1 MPDSLPDTGPGESAV
16 APAAL
21 LLRVAFGVLG
31 LVSLIAGYLGLARYL
46 HGHPEMSSAPLDIL
60 YYDLQLF
67 VLGSPPLDDGGP
79 FNPALDLAR
88 FAAPAVTAYAL
99 AEAARA
105 LFATELRRWRTRRL
119 RGHVIVCGD
128 GMLSGTLVRRLRA
141 DGERVV
147 LIPSEA
153 VAVEP
158 PTGPGTVS
166 SSPDTRVSGAARD
179 PDALRAAGIARARV
193 LYACTTDSATN
204 TAIALAAARAV
215 RQTPLAVYAH
225 VDDPEFGLALQA
237 RVLGT
242 VGSGGIQLTFFNVDD
257 LAARRLLAE
266 QPPVPVPGGPPRI
279 VLIGASNFG
288 QAVLVELARRWRRS
302 GLRDEAPIRLAL
314 VDERATAVA
323 ADLAYRYPFLAV
335 SCRITPVD
343 GGLPE
348 LLGHGSFPLPPDRV
362 YICRDDDEWAL
373 KTALL
378 TEQLWHPGPGSIV
391 VRLERLASLREVFDT
406 EPDYLL
412 GGAAGAV
419 RPYGVVQAAC
429 DPRLIGEGLVERLGR
444 AIHQA
449 YVLDRRRQGDTPATN
464 PALRAWEELPAPTR
478 EANREQARDIARKL
492 ARVGCALYPR
502 VGPSQEYVLAESE
515 VELLAQLEHQR
526 WSAVRRSAGWRYA
539 ERRDDERRLHPALT
553 DWGRLPDDMRERNY
567 SGIRELP
574 EILADA
580 GFRIVRVRAT

>member
-1 MPDSLPDTGPGESAV
+1 MPDSLPDTGPGGSAR
-16 APAAL
+16 APAAV
-21 LLRVAFGVLG
+21 LLRVAFAVLG
-31 LVSLIAGYLGLARYL
+31 LTSVLAGYLGLAHYL
-46 HGHPEMSSAPLDIL
+46 RGHPEMSSAPLDIL

-67 VLGSPPLDDGGP
+67 VLGSPPLDNGGP

-88 FAAPAVTAYAL
+88 FTAPAFTAYAL

-105 LFATELRRWRTRRL
+105 IFSTELRRWRTRRL

-128 GMLSGTLVRRLRA
+128 GMVAGTLVRRLRA

-147 LIPSEA
+147 VIPSNA

-158 PTGPGTVS
+158 STALTN
-166 SSPDTRVSGAARD
+166 SPDTHVTGAARD
-179 PDALRAAGIARARV
+179 PEALRASGIAHARA

-204 TAIALAAARAV
+204 TAIALAAARTG
-215 RQTPLAVYAH
+215 RQSPLAVYAH

-237 RVLGT
+237 RVLG
-242 VGSGGIQLTFFNVDD
+242 GGEPDATRLAFFNVDD
-257 LAARRLLAE
+257 LAARKLLAE
-266 QPPVPVPGGPPRI
+266 QPPVPLPGGGPPRI
-279 VLIGASNFG
+279 VLLGASNFG

-302 GLRDEAPIRLAL
+302 GLRDDAPLRLAL
-314 VDERATAVA
+314 VDDRATAIA
-323 ADLAYRYPFLAV
+323 ADLAYRYPFLAI
-335 SCRITPVD
+335 SCRVTPFD
-343 GGLPE
+343 GGLPQ
-348 LLGHGSFPLPPDRV
+348 LLDDGSFPLPPDRV

-378 TEQLWHPGPGSIV
+378 AEQLWHPGPGSIV

-429 DPRLIGEGLVERLGR
+429 DPRLIGEDLVERLGR

-449 YVLDRRRQGDTPATN
+449 YVLERRRNGDTPATN
-464 PALRAWEELPAPTR
+464 PALVPWEELPPATR
-478 EANREQARDIARKL
+478 ESNRKQARDIGRKL

-502 VGPSQEYVLAESE
+502 VGPSPEYALAEPE
-515 VELLAQLEHQR
+515 VELLAELEHER
-526 WSAVRRSAGWRYA
+526 WSRARRDAGWSYG
-539 ERRDDERRLHPALT
+539 EQRDDDRRLHPAVV
-553 DWGRLPDDMRERNY
+553 DWKDLSDDMRERNY
-567 SGIRELP
+567 SEIRELP

-580 GFRIVRVRAT
+580 GFRIVRVRAR